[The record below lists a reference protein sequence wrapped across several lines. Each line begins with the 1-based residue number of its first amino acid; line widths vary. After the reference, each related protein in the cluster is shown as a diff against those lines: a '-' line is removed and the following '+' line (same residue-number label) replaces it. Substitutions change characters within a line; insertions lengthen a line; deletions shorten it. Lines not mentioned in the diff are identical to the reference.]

1 MQWFKNLRTMT
12 KILTL
17 VASMVVLLLAVSAT
31 GYRTSS
37 GIAEKMEDMYGNYAS
52 PAIMMT
58 EAKSLAIQNRRMLL
72 SMITADSQSEKDNYE
87 RRMGENQKNASALI
101 EKVEQTQLNQD
112 EKALLA
118 ELKRARDEVSKK
130 RAEAISIVK
139 RGELTD
145 DFNARMRGDGDMAV
159 AENAYIESF
168 NKMASMLTSLAEDMN
183 AEAGAEARGG
193 AIRIAVTSALAV
205 IFGIALGLTV
215 AKMITGPIGR
225 MHARV
230 GTFSEGD
237 LIGEFDTLGKD
248 ELAQMGKGLQDMAD
262 SLRNIIGS
270 VKDASTRIN
279 DTAQE
284 FSALAE
290 ETNASVEEFKAN
302 VDEMGMNLNALAS
315 TGEEVNASVE
325 EVAAGA
331 QTTAE
336 KGTDMA
342 RQVDDAM
349 KAGEN
354 GMNAVRNAVSGI
366 EGVAKNA
373 AEAAKS
379 VQELGSRT
387 RQIQNFVAQIG
398 GIADQT
404 NLLALN
410 AAIEAAR
417 AGDAGRG
424 FAVVAEEVR
433 KLAEDSNAAAKNIE
447 ELAKTITGDLDG
459 VVAISLENAKASQSA
474 KDLSVETEDI
484 IASMIA
490 YLKNISGSTQDLAA
504 VSEEQAA
511 SSEEIAEAVQSIA
524 ARVGSTAE
532 AGENI
537 RSGIGEVAAAAE
549 RMAQG
554 ADALSGLASG
564 LIDILAFFKM
574 EETALRGARA
584 SRQMR
589 AIDGNGRNGAPG
601 VSRMNALPAR
611 R

>member
-1 MQWFKNLRTMT
+1 MT

-17 VASMVVLLLAVSAT
+17 VALMILLLLVISIT

-37 GIAEKMEDMYGNYAS
+37 GIAEEMEEMYGSYAA

-72 SMITADSQSEKDNYE
+72 SMIMTDSESERDDYE
-87 RRMGENQKNASALI
+87 RRMGENQRNASALI
-101 EKVEQTQLNQD
+101 EKFEQGQLGPD
-112 EKALLA
+112 EKAILA

-130 RAEAISIVK
+130 REEATSIVK
-139 RGELTD
+139 RGETTD
-145 DFNARMRGDGDMAV
+145 DFYARMRGSGDMAA
-159 AENAYIESF
+159 AENAYIEAF
-168 NKMASMLTSLAEDMN
+168 NKMASLLASIAEDMN
-183 AEAGAEARGG
+183 AEAGAEAKSG
-193 AIRIAVTSALAV
+193 AVRIAATSALAV
-205 IFGIALGLTV
+205 VFGVALGLAV

-225 MHARV
+225 IQARV
-230 GTFSEGD
+230 RTFSEGD
-237 LIGEFDTLGKD
+237 LVSEFDTLGRD
-248 ELAQMGKGLQDMAD
+248 ELAQMGRGLQDMAD
-262 SLRNIIGS
+262 SLKNIIGS
-270 VKDASTRIN
+270 VRDASVRIN
-279 DTAQE
+279 ETAQE

-302 VDEMGMNLNALAS
+302 VDEMGTNLNALAS

-331 QTTAE
+331 QATAE

-342 RQVDDAM
+342 RQVDEAM

-354 GMNAVRNAVSGI
+354 GMNAVRHAVSGI

-373 AEAAKS
+373 AEAARS

-387 RQIQNFVAQIG
+387 RQIQGFVAQIG

-459 VVAISLENAKASQSA
+459 VVDISLENAKASQNA
-474 KDLSVETEDI
+474 KDLSVETEEI
-484 IASMIA
+484 IESMIA
-490 YLKNISGSTQDLAA
+490 YLKNISGATQDLAA

-511 SSEEIAEAVQSIA
+511 SSEEIAEAVQNIA

-537 RSGIGEVAAAAE
+537 RSGVGEVSTAAE

-554 ADALSGLASG
+554 AEALSGLAG
-564 LIDILAFFKM
+564 DLISLLAFFKM
-574 EETALRGARA
+574 EEAALRSAQGAGR
-584 SRQMR
+584 MR
-589 AIDGNGRNGAPG
+589 ALGGNGRKGSEG
-601 VSRMNALPAR
+601 ISRMNALPAR